1 MNIAQQLITPLTV
14 LLSLFTASGVLLH
27 DTHIDKAFV
36 SVANKP
42 QVGDMSPENVVQV
55 RSGSNLHP
63 HAEHMSV
70 VKNKT
75 DDGKALPRNR
85 DRKNLVKRRA
95 VRGYHGEGF
104 CMPFAGEWI

>member
-1 MNIAQQLITPLTV
+1 MNISQQIITPLTV
-14 LLSLFTASGVLLH
+14 LLSFLTAGGVLLH
-27 DTHIDKAFV
+27 DTHMDKAFV

-42 QVGDMSPENVVQV
+42 QAGDMTSDSTATV

-85 DRKNLVKRRA
+85 DRKNLVKKRA
-95 VRGYHGEGF
+95 VRGYHGEGY
-104 CMPFAGEWI
+104 CMPFAGEWV